1 MNFLKTFLASFL
13 GTIIG
18 ISFLILILFV
28 AIIST
33 SGEAEPYI
41 HSNTVLKMQLGGTIE
56 ARTAHDPF
64 SDLFP
69 AAAGRQVSLEM
80 LKNNLDKAAADD
92 RISGVW
98 IEFSRLATSW
108 ANLETA
114 YKYLQEFRDESG
126 KFIYASSNDL
136 GMNESAYL
144 LASVADS
151 IFLPPEI
158 YFEFNGFVIQIS
170 YMKNMLEKIGVE
182 PEISRVGEYKSAVEP
197 FLREDSSPENR
208 EQIMAILNSASET
221 FIDAIENNRGL
232 SRVQINE
239 LMNQIPPNSVQ
250 WALEAGLIDAIA
262 HPHDVE
268 DAIKNRLEL
277 EEDAT
282 LRTVSLQ
289 RYNRVQPRSAG
300 MDLPDT
306 SDRIAVIYASGM
318 ILPADAAGPFASGSV
333 ITANSIKQSLESSL
347 ENDDVKAIVI
357 HINSGGGAI
366 STSELILGQ
375 IREASKE
382 KPVIAYL
389 GNVAASGGYYIAMG
403 ADAVVASPNTITGSI
418 GIYNQLF
425 NTQEFYNDK
434 LGIYFEEFKTHDHA
448 DIGLMTRPLTPSER
462 EAMQRNVESGY
473 ETFLNRVAD
482 GRNMSRDEVHEV
494 AQGRIWTGSDAEDID
509 LVDLTGTLDDAIA
522 LAAERAEIDEYRLI
536 RYPERKELFEMLF
549 SSAEVRVS
557 NWVRSFIPY
566 SEEIQTVHDLMNH
579 NSGRNWAIM
588 PIEFIID

>member
-1 MNFLKTFLASFL
+1 MNFIKTFLASIL

-18 ISFLILILFV
+18 ISFLILILFI
-28 AIIST
+28 AIVST

-64 SDLFP
+64 SELFP
-69 AAAGRQVSLEM
+69 SAAGRQVSLEM
-80 LKNNLDKAAADD
+80 LRDNLNKAAADD

-108 ANLETA
+108 GNLETA
-114 YKYLQEFRDESG
+114 YKYLQEFKDESG

-136 GMNESAYL
+136 GLNESAYF

-158 YFEFNGFVIQIS
+158 YFEFNGFVIQTS
-170 YMKNMLEKIGVE
+170 YMKNMLDKIGIE

-208 EQIMAILNSASET
+208 EQILAILNSVSVT
-221 FIDAIENNRGL
+221 FISAVESNRGL
-232 SRVQINE
+232 SRNQIDD
-239 LMNQIPPNSVQ
+239 LMNQLPPNSVE
-250 WALEAGLIDAIA
+250 WALEAGLIDSIA
-262 HPHDVE
+262 HPHEVE
-268 DAIKNRLEL
+268 AAIKNRLEL
-277 EEDAT
+277 EDDAT

-300 MDLPDT
+300 LDLPDT
-306 SDRIAVIYASGM
+306 RDRIAVIYASGM
-318 ILPADAAGPFASGSV
+318 ILPSDAAGPFASGSV
-333 ITANSIKQSLESSL
+333 ITANNLKRSLDASL
-347 ENDDVKAIVI
+347 ENDDVKAIVV

-366 STSELILGQ
+366 STSELIRGQ
-375 IREASKE
+375 IREAANE
-382 KPVIAYL
+382 KPVIAYF

-403 ADAVVASPNTITGSI
+403 ADAVVASPNSITGSI
-418 GIYNQLF
+418 GIYNQIF

-462 EAMQRNVESGY
+462 EAMQRSMESGY
-473 ETFLNRVAD
+473 ETFLNRVAE
-482 GRNMSRDEVHEV
+482 GRNMTRDEVHEV
-494 AQGRIWTGSDAEDID
+494 ARGRIWTGTDAYQNN
-509 LVDLTGTLDDAIA
+509 LVDLTGSLDDAIA
-522 LAAERAEIDEYRLI
+522 LAAEKAEIEEYRVI
-536 RYPERKELFEMLF
+536 RYPERKELFELLF

-557 NWVRSFIPY
+557 NWVRSFIPFN
-566 SEEIQTVHDLMNH
+566 EEIQTVHDLMNH
-579 NSGRNWAIM
+579 NTGRNWAIM

>member
-1 MNFLKTFLASFL
+1 MNFLKTFLASIL

-18 ISFLILILFV
+18 ISFLILILFIG
-28 AIIST
+28 IISS
-33 SGEAEPYI
+33 SGEAEPYV
-41 HSNTVLKMQLGGTIE
+41 HSNTVLKMQLGGTID

-69 AAAGRQVSLEM
+69 SAAGQQVSLEM
-80 LKNNLDKAAADD
+80 LKNNLDKAATDE

-114 YKYLQEFRDESG
+114 HKYLREFKEGSG

-136 GMNESAYL
+136 GLNETAYF
-144 LASVADS
+144 LASTADS

-158 YFEFNGFVIQIS
+158 YFEFNGFVIQTS
-170 YMKNMLEKIGVE
+170 YMKNLLEKIGVE

-208 EQIMAILNSASET
+208 EQIMAILNSVSET
-221 FIDAIENNRGL
+221 FIREVENNRGL
-232 SRVQINE
+232 SRDRIHE
-239 LMNQIPPNSVQ
+239 LLNQIPPNSVN
-250 WALEAGLIDAIA
+250 WALEAGLIDDIA
-262 HPHDVE
+262 HPHEVE
-268 DAIKNRLEL
+268 ETIKDRLDL
-277 EEDAT
+277 DEDAT

-300 MDLPDT
+300 QELPDT

-318 ILPADAAGPFASGSV
+318 ILPSDAVGPFASGNV
-333 ITANSIKQSLESSL
+333 ITANSIRQSLESSL
-347 ENDDVKAIVI
+347 ENDDVKAIVV

-366 STSELILGQ
+366 STSELIMEQ
-375 IREASKE
+375 IREAAKK
-382 KPVIAYL
+382 KPVVAYL

-434 LGIYFEEFKTHDHA
+434 LGIYFEEFKTHEHA

-473 ETFLNRVAD
+473 ETFLNRVAE
-482 GRNMSRDEVHEV
+482 GRNMTRDEVHEI
-494 AQGRIWTGSDAEDID
+494 AQGRIWTGDDASQIN
-509 LVDLTGTLDDAIA
+509 LVDLTGSLEDAIA
-522 LAAERAEIDEYRLI
+522 LAAERADIEQFRLVK
-536 RYPERKELFEMLF
+536 YPEQKELFELLF
-549 SSAEVRVS
+549 SSTEARVS
-557 NWVRSFIPY
+557 NWVRSLIPY
-566 SEEIQTVHDLMNH
+566 SEEIQTVNDLMNH
-579 NSGRNWAIM
+579 HSGRNWAVM
-588 PIEFIID
+588 PVEFIIE